1 MENEFTQNNTT
12 QTETKPVDSV
22 AQAKKHFSKLGLMF
36 FFGTLIIYA
45 VQLGASA
52 IANAINPEL
61 QSTTSGTLL
70 VMMIPMYV
78 IAMPIMGLLIKRVP
92 ASQITP
98 KKMTAGQL
106 IIAFLMCYGVMY
118 VSNLIGVIL
127 TQVIGFVKGSAVS
140 NTFVEIASSSSILVN
155 FFIMAI
161 CAPIAEELIFR
172 KLLIDRTVKY
182 GEGLSV
188 VLSGLL
194 FGLFHGNLNQFAYA
208 FALGAFWGF
217 IYVKTGKII
226 YTIVFHMIINFI
238 GSVLGMIVLNF
249 VGEGF
254 IDALNDPALL
264 MPYMMENM
272 GRVMVYMVY
281 TFLLIAIA
289 FTGII
294 LFVINAK
301 KIHFFPGEVTLPK
314 GKRFS
319 TVIVNLGMALFC
331 IFWLIMIIIQLF
343 Q

>member
-1 MENEFTQNNTT
+1 MENEMTQNNTT
-12 QTETKPVDSV
+12 QPETLPTDTV

-36 FFGTLIIYA
+36 FLGTLIIYA
-45 VQLGASA
+45 VQIGASA
-52 IANAINPEL
+52 IATVINPDL
-61 QSTTSGTLL
+61 QASMSEALL
-70 VMMIPMYV
+70 VTMIPMYV
-78 IAMPIMGLLIKRVP
+78 IAMPLMGLLIKSVP
-92 ASQITP
+92 ATKITP

-118 VSNLIGVIL
+118 VSNLIGVVL
-127 TQVIGFVKGSAVS
+127 TQIIGFVKGSAVA
-140 NTFVEIASSSSILVN
+140 NAIVEVASSSSILVN
-155 FFIMAI
+155 FLLMVI

-188 VLSGLL
+188 LLSGLL
-194 FGLFHGNLNQFAYA
+194 FGLFHGNLNQFVYA
-208 FALGAFWGF
+208 FALGVFWGF
-217 IYVKTGKII
+217 IYVKTGKLI
-226 YTIVFHMIINFI
+226 YSIVFHMIINFM

-272 GRVMVYMVY
+272 GRVLVYMGY
-281 TFLLIAIA
+281 TFLLITIA

-301 KIHFFPGEVTLPK
+301 KIHFLAGEVTLPK
-314 GKRFS
+314 GKGFS
-319 TVIVNLGMALFC
+319 TVIVNLGMLLFC
-331 IFWLIMIIIQLF
+331 IFWLIMIVLQLF